1 MCMSFSPSQA
11 LTMRSSSHERG
22 GDGDGEG
29 GGRLCLFG
37 YENRLRLVRPVFVG
51 LKIS

>member
-1 MCMSFSPSQA
+1 MCMLFSPSWA

-29 GGRLCLFG
+29 GGRLCLCCVC
-37 YENRLRLVRPVFVG
+37 LVTRT
-51 LKIS
+51 S